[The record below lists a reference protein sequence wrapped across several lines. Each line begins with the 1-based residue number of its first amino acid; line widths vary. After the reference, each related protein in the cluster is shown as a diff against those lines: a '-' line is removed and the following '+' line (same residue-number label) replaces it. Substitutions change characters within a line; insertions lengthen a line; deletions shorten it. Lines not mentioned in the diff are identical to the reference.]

1 MQKKRVIIKG
11 GEQKMVVRIMDNLL
25 KNKVKEIIENLQE
38 EELAEV
44 IDFIEYLRFKE
55 EKEENEILNDV
66 ELIESIKRG
75 LKDIE
80 NGDVY
85 DFEDVFK
92 NV

>member
-1 MQKKRVIIKG
+1 VS
-11 GEQKMVVRIMDNLL
+11 NLL
-25 KNKVKEIIENLQE
+25 KNRLK
-38 EELAEV
+38 EV
-44 IDFIEYLRFKE
+44 IDNLSEDELTEVVNFIEYLKFKD

-66 ELIESIKRG
+66 ELMESIKRG

-92 NV
+92 DA